1 MKFYKYSKKLL
12 EAKEVFEENV
22 CDSTVPWESAF
33 NSYHYYIDTLRAE
46 YSSLKNPNKELY
58 TAYEIHRC
66 SCLLREKHLH
76 PKSLGTS
83 CVLWKNNYRW

>member
-22 CDSTVPWESAF
+22 CDSTVSWESAF

-46 YSSLKNPNKELY
+46 YSSLKNSNKELY

-66 SCLLREKHLH
+66 SSLLREKHLN
-76 PKSLGTS
+76 PKALGTS
-83 CVLWKNNYRW
+83 FALWKDNYRW